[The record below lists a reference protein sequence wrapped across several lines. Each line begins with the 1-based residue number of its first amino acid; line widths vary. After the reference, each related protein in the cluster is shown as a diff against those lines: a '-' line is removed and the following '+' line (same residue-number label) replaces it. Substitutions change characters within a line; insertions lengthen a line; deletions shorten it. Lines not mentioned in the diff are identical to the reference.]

1 MVVMKTPNESSA
13 APSPPAITR
22 RGFLHRSGI
31 AATGSAL
38 GLSSSLRLSAVA
50 AAEEAKKKQVAKPE
64 SETLVQQLF
73 ASLSPEQME
82 AVVFPFN
89 DPERQRVEN
98 NWHITKQTVGG
109 FFKADQQAMIRG
121 IFGGLHS
128 EEYREKVYRQFAHDN
143 MNQRNKTADAAFGS
157 ASVALFGAPGTGQF
171 EFVFT
176 GRHCTRRC
184 DGDSVEGAAFGGP
197 IFYGHQAGD
206 DFDEAPDHPGNVYWF
221 QAQRA
226 NEVFAMLDGKQ
237 RRQALKDK
245 PRPERGT
252 ATVELKGNAEGLDGV
267 GVADMSADQKGKVK
281 EVLNDLLAPFREVD
295 RKESMKYIEPQLEQL
310 RIAFYQSHDV
320 GDDKVWDTWQIEGPS
335 MIWHFRGDP
344 HVHTWVNIRKPAA
357 SEAAGA

>member
-1 MVVMKTPNESSA
+1 MKTPNESSDF
-13 APSPPAITR
+13 STEPAISR
-22 RGFLHRSGI
+22 RRFLHRTGF
-31 AATGSAL
+31 AGAGSAL
-38 GLSSSLRLSAVA
+38 GLGGALNAVELM
-50 AAEEAKKKQVAKPE
+50 AAEEEKQKAAMPE

-73 ASLSPEQME
+73 GTLSPEQME

-109 FFKADQQAMIRG
+109 FFNPDQQAMIRG
-121 IFGGLHS
+121 IFDGLHS
-128 EEYREKVYRQFAHDN
+128 EPYRDKIYRQFTHDN
-143 MNQRNKTADAAFGS
+143 MNRRNKTADAAFGS

-226 NEVFAMLDGKQ
+226 NEVFAMLDGNQQK
-237 RRQALKDK
+237 QALKDK
-245 PRPERGT
+245 PRRERGT
-252 ATVELKGNAEGLDGV
+252 ATVELSGRSEGLEGV
-267 GVADMSADQKGKVK
+267 GVAEMSADQKGKVK

-295 RKESMKYIEPQLEQL
+295 RRESMKLIEPQFEKL
-310 RIAFYQSHDV
+310 RMAFYKVSRRGRRQDLGHLADRRTV
-320 GDDKVWDTWQIEGPS
+320 DDLAFSGRSACAHLGQYSQTCG
-335 MIWHFRGDP
+335 
-344 HVHTWVNIRKPAA
+344 
-357 SEAAGA
+357 

>member
-1 MVVMKTPNESSA
+1 MKTHNDSSNA
-13 APSPPAITR
+13 SSEPAISR

-31 AATGSAL
+31 TGAGSVL
-38 GLSSSLRLSAVA
+38 GLGASLSLTAIAVA
-50 AAEEAKKKQVAKPE
+50 EEEKEKKKAAMPQ

-73 ASLSPEQME
+73 TSLSPEQME

-98 NWHITKQTVGG
+98 NWHITKKTVGG
-109 FFKADQQAMIRG
+109 FFNADQQAMIGG
-121 IFGGLHS
+121 IFDGLHS
-128 EEYREKVYRQFAHDN
+128 EPYRDKIHQAFAHDN
-143 MNQRNKTADAAFGS
+143 MNKRNNTAEAAFGS

-197 IFYGHQAGD
+197 IFYGHQASD
-206 DFDEAPDHPGNVYWF
+206 DFDEAADHPGNVYWF

-237 RRQALKDK
+237 QKQALKDK
-245 PRPERGT
+245 PRGERGT
-252 ATVELKGNAEGLDGV
+252 ATVKLKGKTEGLEGV
-267 GVADMSADQKGKVK
+267 GVADMSADQKAKVK
-281 EVLNDLLAPFREVD
+281 QVLNDLLAPFREVD
-295 RKESMKYIEPQLEQL
+295 RKESMKFIEPQFEQL
-310 RIAFYQSHDV
+310 RMAFYKSHDV
-320 GDDKVWDTWQIEGPS
+320 GADKVWDTWQIEGPS

-344 HVHTWVNIRKPAA
+344 HVHTWVNIREPAA
-357 SEAAGA
+357 GGVASA

>member
-1 MVVMKTPNESSA
+1 MASAGSVLGLGSSLNLA
-13 APSPPAITR
+13 AADKDTSKQ
-22 RGFLHRSGI
+22 
-31 AATGSAL
+31 AATP
-38 GLSSSLRLSAVA
+38 
-50 AAEEAKKKQVAKPE
+50 K

-82 AVVFPFN
+82 AVVFPFHH
-89 DPERQRVEN
+89 PERLRVEN

-109 FFKADQQAMIRG
+109 FFDADQQAMIRG
-121 IFGGLHS
+121 VFDGLHS
-128 EEYREKVYRQFAHDN
+128 EEYRDNVHRQFTHDN
-143 MNQRNKTADAAFGS
+143 RSRRHQTAEEAFGS

-206 DFDEAPDHPGNVYWF
+206 DFEEAPDHPGNVYWF

-237 RRQALKDK
+237 RTQALQDK
-245 PRPERGT
+245 PRRERGT
-252 ATVELKGNAEGLDGV
+252 ATVELSGKSEGLEGLGV
-267 GVADMSADQKGKVK
+267 GEMSADQKGKVK
-281 EVLNDLLAPFREVD
+281 EVLNDLLAPFRELD
-295 RKESMKYIEPQLEQL
+295 REESMKLIEPQFEEL
-310 RIAFYQSHDV
+310 RMAFYESHDLG
-320 GDDKVWDTWQIEGPS
+320 GDQIWDTWQIEGPS

-344 HVHTWVNIRKPAA
+344 HVHTWVNIREPA
-357 SEAAGA
+357 SGAGTELA